1 MVVVAVTA
9 TVAGA
14 TLTAWST
21 SQKFDEIAGNHA
33 DLDTPAVDGCPS
45 QSPDVAQPAAWSRA
59 A

>member
-1 MVVVAVTA
+1 VTV

-14 TLTAWST
+14 TFTAWST
-21 SQKFDEIAGNHA
+21 AQKFDEIAGNHA
-33 DLDTPAVDGCPS
+33 DLDTPAVVGCPS